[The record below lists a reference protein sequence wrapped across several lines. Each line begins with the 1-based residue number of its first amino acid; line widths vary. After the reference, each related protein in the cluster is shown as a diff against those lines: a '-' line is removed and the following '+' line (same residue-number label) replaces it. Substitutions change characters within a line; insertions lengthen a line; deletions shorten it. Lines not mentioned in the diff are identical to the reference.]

1 MSNIQTTKYLEDVQ
15 ERFEE
20 LVAEGDWNGV
30 NELQLELQ
38 EGGFSQ
44 EEIELINSM
53 SEEDLLSYK
62 RWDRQTN
69 GSIET
74 QMDDFSDNL

>member
-1 MSNIQTTKYLEDVQ
+1 MSHTETTKYLEDVQ

-20 LVAEGDWNGV
+20 LVSGGDWAGV

-38 EGGFSQ
+38 EGGFSD
-44 EEIELINSM
+44 EEITLIKSL
-53 SEEDLLSYK
+53 SSEDLLDYK
-62 RWDRQTN
+62 RWDEKVN

-74 QMDDFSDNL
+74 QMDDNSDNL